1 MSLPIDGGSARPDP
15 IPLRGFS
22 DIRIAAQVRPAPTTV
37 RQDAGDWGRAAA
49 LSLVAPVKGEPRPAA
64 TFAPKDRRG
73 RASTSAPRPGWT
85 WIDKGNGDPTKEA
98 Y

>member
-1 MSLPIDGGSARPDP
+1 MSLAIDGGSARPDP
-15 IPLRGFS
+15 ISLVGFS

-49 LSLVAPVKGEPRPAA
+49 LSLVAPVKGEPTPAT
-64 TFAPKDRRG
+64 TFAPKDRRQARFDECAAAG
-73 RASTSAPRPGWT
+73 MNMDRQ
-85 WIDKGNGDPTKEA
+85 GNGDPTKEA